1 MIINLLRIISE
12 SMLFYWVKDLVFG
25 WIKIYIF
32 FNLDYFDIYVIFYV
46 FNFYRFNKNL
56 NLDKE
61 LPLGI
66 KIESKLVKLD
76 V

>member
-1 MIINLLRIISE
+1 
-12 SMLFYWVKDLVFG
+12 
-25 WIKIYIF
+25 
-32 FNLDYFDIYVIFYV
+32 VIFYV

>member
-1 MIINLLRIISE
+1 MIINLLSIISE

-25 WIKIYIF
+25 WIKIYIY
-32 FNLDYFDIYVIFYV
+32 FNFDYFDINVIFYV
-46 FNFYRFNKNL
+46 FDFYRFNKNL

-76 V
+76 E